1 MGRRARVEVA
11 MRRETRDRD
20 GRDGRGGRGGGVGR
34 GGRGGRDRGGLPPRK
49 EAWEPPAMPSEES
62 RAARPRLNL
71 KPRSQKVGEG
81 GDAAVAGGSSSIFG
95 QAKPIDTTAKLA
107 ALDLKA
113 EKAKTE
119 KAEKA
124 KAEKAKVEKEEE
136 REEAPKPKVTTG
148 PPVVLKAEKA
158 NPTKLANP
166 FDLLGEE

>member
-1 MGRRARVEVA
+1 M
-11 MRRETRDRD
+11 
-20 GRDGRGGRGGGVGR
+20 
-34 GGRGGRDRGGLPPRK
+34 PPRK

-81 GDAAVAGGSSSIFG
+81 GNAAGAGGSSSIFG

-124 KAEKAKVEKEEE
+124 KVEKAKVEKAKVEKAEKVEKAKVENEEE
-136 REEAPKPKVTTG
+136 REEAPKAPKATL
-148 PPVVLKAEKA
+148 VVLKAEKA

>member
-1 MGRRARVEVA
+1 M
-11 MRRETRDRD
+11 
-20 GRDGRGGRGGGVGR
+20 
-34 GGRGGRDRGGLPPRK
+34 PPRK

-81 GDAAVAGGSSSIFG
+81 GNAAGAGGAGGSSSIFG